1 MKDIE
6 KELQRLLEE
15 VCGVDKS
22 TVRFTDEADLI
33 EDLGLDSLGVMELL
47 DAIENTFGIC
57 FDDVDLLA
65 ENFTCMKDLVALIY
79 ETRKMV
85 DKRNDD

>member
-6 KELQRLLEE
+6 KELYRLLEE
-15 VCGVDKS
+15 VCGVNTSMEK
-22 TVRFTDEADLI
+22 FTDEADLI

-47 DAIENTFGIC
+47 DAVEDTFGIC

-65 ENFTCMKDLVALIY
+65 ENFTCMKDLVSLIY
-79 ETRKMV
+79 KTRKMV
-85 DKRNDD
+85 DGRNDE